1 MWTYLKSL
9 STNNMR
15 TYKYKT
21 LDGVCSANK
30 LYVLTLTNVLGGRVY
45 SETKQGFINLKL
57 DSKEEDR
64 FLKEIASLIWGKR
77 VDDDKVFN
85 LRHRYKELGVYADRL
100 WYACQYHRFDYCAGQ
115 DYRYEM
121 RNIRKL
127 LK

>member
-1 MWTYLKSL
+1 
-9 STNNMR
+9 MR

-21 LDGVCSANK
+21 LDGLCSANK

-45 SETKQGFINLKL
+45 SETKQRFINFKL
-57 DSKEEDR
+57 DSDEEER
-64 FLKEIASLIWGKR
+64 FLRVIASLIWGKK

-100 WYACQYHRFDYCAGQ
+100 WYECQYHRFDYCAGQ
-115 DYRYEM
+115 DYLYEM
-121 RNIRKL
+121 RNIRNI